1 MLIPL
6 EESSSLLR
14 AGNRTGAGP
23 LRRMGGKDGEE
34 VVLYETMQLKHVE
47 SCCGAGDRRVESLW
61 VQIRGEAKKAG
72 TS

>member
-6 EESSSLLR
+6 EKSRSLLW

-34 VVLYETMQLKHVE
+34 VVLYAAPQLKHVE
-47 SCCGAGDRRVESLW
+47 SCCGAGDRPVESLW
-61 VQIRGEAKKAG
+61 VQIRGEANKGG